1 MKKIIAGL
9 MIAASMFTFGCSGR
23 NSDFGTVDMR
33 KIEAEAPI
41 VKTTQEDV
49 TKKMTDLKR
58 SSDSK
63 RSGGY
68 SRRGGGRQ

>member
-23 NSDFGTVDMR
+23 NSDFGTVDMS

-49 TKKMTDLKR
+49 TKKMTDLKTQMDKGKLLFDDFF
-58 SSDSK
+58 SNW
-63 RSGGY
+63 
-68 SRRGGGRQ
+68 

>member
-23 NSDFGTVDMR
+23 NSDFGTVDMS

-49 TKKMTDLKR
+49 TKKMQVKPAMMPKRLPKITALKP
-58 SSDSK
+58 S
-63 RSGGY
+63 
-68 SRRGGGRQ
+68 

>member
-9 MIAASMFTFGCSGR
+9 MIAAAMFTFGCSGR
-23 NSDFGTVDMR
+23 NSDFGTVDMS

-49 TKKMTDLKR
+49 TKQMT
-58 SSDSK
+58 
-63 RSGGY
+63 
-68 SRRGGGRQ
+68 